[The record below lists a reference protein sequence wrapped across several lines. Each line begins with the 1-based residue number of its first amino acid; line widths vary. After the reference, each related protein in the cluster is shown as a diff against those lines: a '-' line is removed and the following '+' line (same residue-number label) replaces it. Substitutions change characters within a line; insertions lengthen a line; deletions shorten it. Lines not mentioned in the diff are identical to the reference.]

1 MKKFASVLVQLKT
14 LALEK
19 IEQKLES
26 KRLEL
31 QQNEREVLDK
41 QAQLSAF
48 KNPELGGMSLFLQ
61 TQQLK
66 SALRLEIEYYQQE
79 GENLNKDLKVL
90 EKDYFLANQELE
102 KAKIIL
108 EKEKQK
114 EKEIVEKKEQTLLD
128 ENAMILHWQKGGL
141 ACVKSC

>member
-26 KRLEL
+26 KRLKL
-31 QQNEREVLDK
+31 QQNEREILDK
-41 QAQLSAF
+41 QTQLSTF

-79 GENLNKDLKVL
+79 GENLTKDLKIL
-90 EKDYFLANQELE
+90 EKDYLLANQELE

-114 EKEIVEKKEQTLLD
+114 EKEIVEKKEQVLLD

-141 ACVKSC
+141 HA

>member
-79 GENLNKDLKVL
+79 GEDLNKDLKIL
-90 EKDYFLANQELE
+90 EKDYLLANQELE
-102 KAKIIL
+102 KAKIML
-108 EKEKQK
+108 ENEKQK
-114 EKEIVEKKEQTLLD
+114 EKEILEKKEQALLD

-141 ACVKSC
+141 HA

>member
-31 QQNEREVLDK
+31 QQNEREVLEK

-66 SALRLEIEYYQQE
+66 SALRMEIEYYQQE
-79 GENLNKDLKVL
+79 GKNLNKDLKVL
-90 EKDYFLANQELE
+90 EKDYLLANQELE

-114 EKEIVEKKEQTLLD
+114 EQEILEKKEQALLD
-128 ENAMILHWQKGGL
+128 ENAMILHWQKEGL
-141 ACVKSC
+141 HA

>member
-14 LALEK
+14 FALEK

-26 KRLEL
+26 KRLEWR
-31 QQNEREVLDK
+31 QNEREILDK

-66 SALRLEIEYYQQE
+66 SALRMEIEYYQQE
-79 GENLNKDLKVL
+79 SENLNKDLKIL
-90 EKDYFLANQELE
+90 EKDCLLANQELE

-108 EKEKQK
+108 ENEKRK
-114 EKEIVEKKEQTLLD
+114 EKEILEKKEQALLD
-128 ENAMILHWQKGGL
+128 ENAMILHWQKEGL
-141 ACVKSC
+141 HA

>member
-41 QAQLSAF
+41 QAQLNAF

-66 SALRLEIEYYQQE
+66 SALRMEIEYYQQE

-108 EKEKQK
+108 ENEKQK
-114 EKEIVEKKEQTLLD
+114 EQKILEKKSRLFWT
-128 ENAMILHWQKGGL
+128 KTP
-141 ACVKSC
+141 

>member
-31 QQNEREVLDK
+31 RQNEREIFDK

-66 SALRLEIEYYQQE
+66 SALRMEIEYYQQE
-79 GENLNKDLKVL
+79 GENLNKDLKIL
-90 EKDYFLANQELE
+90 EKEYLLANQELE

-114 EKEIVEKKEQTLLD
+114 EKEIVEKKEQALLD
-128 ENAMILHWQKGGL
+128 ENAMILHWQKEGL
-141 ACVKSC
+141 HA

>member
-26 KRLEL
+26 KRLEWR
-31 QQNEREVLDK
+31 QNEREILDK

-66 SALRLEIEYYQQE
+66 SALRMEIEYYRQQ
-79 GENLNKDLKVL
+79 GENLNKDLKIL
-90 EKDYFLANQELE
+90 EKDCLLANQELE

-108 EKEKQK
+108 ENEKRK
-114 EKEIVEKKEQTLLD
+114 KKEILEKKEQALLD
-128 ENAMILHWQKGGL
+128 ENAMILHWQKEGL
-141 ACVKSC
+141 HA

>member
-31 QQNEREVLDK
+31 QQKEREVLDK

-48 KNPELGGMSLFLQ
+48 KNPELGGMSLFFTNPAIKKRSKNGNRILP
-61 TQQLK
+61 T
-66 SALRLEIEYYQQE
+66 RGQE
-79 GENLNKDLKVL
+79 FN
-90 EKDYFLANQELE
+90 
-102 KAKIIL
+102 
-108 EKEKQK
+108 
-114 EKEIVEKKEQTLLD
+114 
-128 ENAMILHWQKGGL
+128 
-141 ACVKSC
+141 

>member
-26 KRLEL
+26 KRLEWR
-31 QQNEREVLDK
+31 QNEREILDK

-66 SALRLEIEYYQQE
+66 SALRMEIEYYQQQ
-79 GENLNKDLKVL
+79 GENLNKDLKIL

-108 EKEKQK
+108 ENEKRK
-114 EKEIVEKKEQTLLD
+114 KKEILEKKEQALLD
-128 ENAMILHWQKGGL
+128 ENAMILHWQKEGL
-141 ACVKSC
+141 YA

>member
-1 MKKFASVLVQLKT
+1 MKKFASVLVQLRT

-66 SALRLEIEYYQQE
+66 SALRMEIEYYQQE
-79 GENLNKDLKVL
+79 GENLTKDLKIL
-90 EKDYFLANQELE
+90 EKDYLLANQELE

-114 EKEIVEKKEQTLLD
+114 EKEILEKKEQALLD
-128 ENAMILHWQKGGL
+128 ENAMILHWQKEGL
-141 ACVKSC
+141 HA

>member
-1 MKKFASVLVQLKT
+1 MKKFASVWVQLKT

-26 KRLEL
+26 KRLEWR
-31 QQNEREVLDK
+31 QNEREILDK
-41 QAQLSAF
+41 QAQLSMF

-66 SALRLEIEYYQQE
+66 SALRMEIEYYQQQ
-79 GENLNKDLKVL
+79 GENLTKDLKIL
-90 EKDYFLANQELE
+90 EKDCLLANQELE

-108 EKEKQK
+108 EKEKRK
-114 EKEIVEKKEQTLLD
+114 EKEILEKKEQALLD
-128 ENAMILHWQKGGL
+128 ENAMILHWQKEGL
-141 ACVKSC
+141 HA

>member
-66 SALRLEIEYYQQE
+66 SALRMEIEYYQQE
-79 GENLNKDLKVL
+79 GENLTKDLKIL
-90 EKDYFLANQELE
+90 EKDYLLTNQELE

-108 EKEKQK
+108 ENEKQK
-114 EKEIVEKKEQTLLD
+114 EQKILEKKEQALLD

-141 ACVKSC
+141 HA

>member
-19 IEQKLES
+19 IERKLES

-31 QQNEREVLDK
+31 RQKEREVLDK

-66 SALRLEIEYYQQE
+66 SALRMEIEYYQQE
-79 GENLNKDLKVL
+79 GENLTKDLKVL
-90 EKDYFLANQELE
+90 EKDYLLANQELE

-108 EKEKQK
+108 ENEKQK
-114 EKEIVEKKEQTLLD
+114 EKEIVEKKEQALLD

-141 ACVKSC
+141 HA

>member
-31 QQNEREVLDK
+31 QQKEREVLDK

-66 SALRLEIEYYQQE
+66 SALRMEIEYYQQE
-79 GENLNKDLKVL
+79 SENLNKDLKIL
-90 EKDYFLANQELE
+90 EKDYLLANQELE

-108 EKEKQK
+108 ENEKQK
-114 EKEIVEKKEQTLLD
+114 EKEILEKKEQALLD
-128 ENAMILHWQKGGL
+128 ENAMILHWQKEGL
-141 ACVKSC
+141 HA

>member
-26 KRLEL
+26 KRLEWR
-31 QQNEREVLDK
+31 QNEREILDK

-48 KNPELGGMSLFLQ
+48 KNPKLGGMSLFLQ

-66 SALRLEIEYYQQE
+66 SALRMEIEYYQQQ
-79 GENLNKDLKVL
+79 GENLTKDLKIL

-108 EKEKQK
+108 ENEKRK
-114 EKEIVEKKEQTLLD
+114 EKEILEKKEQALLD
-128 ENAMILHWQKGGL
+128 ENAMILHWQKEGL
-141 ACVKSC
+141 HA

>member
-1 MKKFASVLVQLKT
+1 MKKFASVWVQLKT

-26 KRLEL
+26 KRLEWR
-31 QQNEREVLDK
+31 QNEREILDK
-41 QAQLSAF
+41 QAQLSMF

-66 SALRLEIEYYQQE
+66 SALRMEIEYYQQE
-79 GENLNKDLKVL
+79 SENLNKDLKIL
-90 EKDYFLANQELE
+90 EKDYLLANQELE

-108 EKEKQK
+108 ENEKQK
-114 EKEIVEKKEQTLLD
+114 EKEILEKKEQALLD
-128 ENAMILHWQKGGL
+128 ENAMILHWQKEGL
-141 ACVKSC
+141 HA

>member
-1 MKKFASVLVQLKT
+1 MKKFASVWVQLKT

-26 KRLEL
+26 KRLEW
-31 QQNEREVLDK
+31 QQNEREILDK

-66 SALRLEIEYYQQE
+66 SALRMEIEYYQQQ
-79 GENLNKDLKVL
+79 GENLIKDLKIL
-90 EKDYFLANQELE
+90 EKDYLLANQELE

-108 EKEKQK
+108 ENEKRK
-114 EKEIVEKKEQTLLD
+114 EKEILEKKEQALLD
-128 ENAMILHWQKGGL
+128 ENAMILHWQKEGL
-141 ACVKSC
+141 HA

>member
-26 KRLEL
+26 KRLKL
-31 QQNEREVLDK
+31 QQNEREILDK

-66 SALRLEIEYYQQE
+66 SALRMEIEYYQQE

-90 EKDYFLANQELE
+90 EKDYLLANQELE

-108 EKEKQK
+108 ENEKQK
-114 EKEIVEKKEQTLLD
+114 EKEIVEKKEQALLD
-128 ENAMILHWQKGGL
+128 ENAMILHWQKEGL
-141 ACVKSC
+141 HA

>member
-26 KRLEL
+26 KRLEWR
-31 QQNEREVLDK
+31 QNEREILEK

-66 SALRLEIEYYQQE
+66 SALRMEIEYYQQE
-79 GENLNKDLKVL
+79 GENLNKDLKIL
-90 EKDYFLANQELE
+90 EKEYFLANQELE

-114 EKEIVEKKEQTLLD
+114 EQKIVEKKEQALLD
-128 ENAMILHWQKGGL
+128 ENAMILHWQKEGL
-141 ACVKSC
+141 HA

>member
-79 GENLNKDLKVL
+79 GEDLNKDLKVL
-90 EKDYFLANQELE
+90 EKDYLLANQELE

-108 EKEKQK
+108 ENEKQK
-114 EKEIVEKKEQTLLD
+114 EKEIVEKKEQALLD

-141 ACVKSC
+141 HA

>member
-61 TQQLK
+61 IQQLK
-66 SALRLEIEYYQQE
+66 SALRMEIEYYQQE
-79 GENLNKDLKVL
+79 GENLTKDLKVL

-114 EKEIVEKKEQTLLD
+114 EKEILEKKEQALLD
-128 ENAMILHWQKGGL
+128 ENAMILHWQKEGL
-141 ACVKSC
+141 HA

>member
-66 SALRLEIEYYQQE
+66 SALRMEIEYCQQE
-79 GENLNKDLKVL
+79 GENLNKDLKIL
-90 EKDYFLANQELE
+90 EKDYLLANQELE

-108 EKEKQK
+108 ENEKRK
-114 EKEIVEKKEQTLLD
+114 EKEILEKKEQALLD
-128 ENAMILHWQKGGL
+128 ENAMILHWQKEGL
-141 ACVKSC
+141 HA

>member
-31 QQNEREVLDK
+31 QQKEREILDK

-66 SALRLEIEYYQQE
+66 SALRMEIEYYQQE
-79 GENLNKDLKVL
+79 SENLNKDLKVL
-90 EKDYFLANQELE
+90 EKDYLLANQELE

-108 EKEKQK
+108 ENEKQK
-114 EKEIVEKKEQTLLD
+114 EKEIVEKKEQALLD

-141 ACVKSC
+141 HA

>member
-26 KRLEL
+26 KRLEW
-31 QQNEREVLDK
+31 QQNEREILDK

-66 SALRLEIEYYQQE
+66 SALRMEIEYYQQQ
-79 GENLNKDLKVL
+79 GENLIKDLKIL

-108 EKEKQK
+108 ENEKRK
-114 EKEIVEKKEQTLLD
+114 EKEILEKKEQALLD
-128 ENAMILHWQKGGL
+128 ENAMILHWQKEGL
-141 ACVKSC
+141 HA

>member
-19 IEQKLES
+19 IEQKLQN

-79 GENLNKDLKVL
+79 GEDLNKDLKIL
-90 EKDYFLANQELE
+90 EKDYLLANQELE

-114 EKEIVEKKEQTLLD
+114 EQKILEKKEQALLD

-141 ACVKSC
+141 HA

>member
-26 KRLEL
+26 KRLEW
-31 QQNEREVLDK
+31 QQNEREILDK

-66 SALRLEIEYYQQE
+66 SALRMEIEYYQQE
-79 GENLNKDLKVL
+79 SENLTKDLKIL
-90 EKDYFLANQELE
+90 EKDCLLANQELE

-108 EKEKQK
+108 ENEKRK
-114 EKEIVEKKEQTLLD
+114 EKEILEKKEQALLD
-128 ENAMILHWQKGGL
+128 ENAMILYWQKEGL
-141 ACVKSC
+141 HA

>member
-19 IEQKLES
+19 IERKLES

-66 SALRLEIEYYQQE
+66 SALRMEIEYYQQE

-90 EKDYFLANQELE
+90 EKDYLLANQELE

-108 EKEKQK
+108 ENEKQK
-114 EKEIVEKKEQTLLD
+114 EKEIVEKKEQALLD

-141 ACVKSC
+141 HA

>member
-31 QQNEREVLDK
+31 RQNEREVLEK

-66 SALRLEIEYYQQE
+66 SALRMEIEYYQQQS
-79 GENLNKDLKVL
+79 ENLNKDLKIL
-90 EKDYFLANQELE
+90 EKEYLLANQELE

-114 EKEIVEKKEQTLLD
+114 EKEIVEKKEQALLD
-128 ENAMILHWQKGGL
+128 ENAMILHWQKEGL
-141 ACVKSC
+141 HA

>member
-26 KRLEL
+26 KRLKL
-31 QQNEREVLDK
+31 QQNEREILDK

-66 SALRLEIEYYQQE
+66 SALRMEIEYYQQE
-79 GENLNKDLKVL
+79 GENLTKDLKVL
-90 EKDYFLANQELE
+90 EKDYLLANQELE

-108 EKEKQK
+108 ENEKQK
-114 EKEIVEKKEQTLLD
+114 EKEILEKKEQALLD
-128 ENAMILHWQKGGL
+128 ENAMILHWQKEGL
-141 ACVKSC
+141 HA

>member
-1 MKKFASVLVQLKT
+1 MKKFASILVQLKT

-41 QAQLSAF
+41 QAQLNAF

-66 SALRLEIEYYQQE
+66 SALRMEIEYYQQE
-79 GENLNKDLKVL
+79 SKNLNKDLKIL

-114 EKEIVEKKEQTLLD
+114 EKEIVEKKEQALLD

-141 ACVKSC
+141 HA

>member
-1 MKKFASVLVQLKT
+1 MKKFAFVLVQLKT

-26 KRLEL
+26 KRLEWR
-31 QQNEREVLDK
+31 QNEREILDK

-66 SALRLEIEYYQQE
+66 SALRMEIEYYQQE
-79 GENLNKDLKVL
+79 SENLTKDLKIL
-90 EKDYFLANQELE
+90 EKDYLLANQELE

-108 EKEKQK
+108 ENEKRK
-114 EKEIVEKKEQTLLD
+114 EKEILEKKEQALLD
-128 ENAMILHWQKGGL
+128 ENAMILHWQKEGL
-141 ACVKSC
+141 HA

>member
-26 KRLEL
+26 KRLEW

-66 SALRLEIEYYQQE
+66 SALRMEIEYYQQE
-79 GENLNKDLKVL
+79 GENLNKDLKIL
-90 EKDYFLANQELE
+90 EKEYLLANQELE

-108 EKEKQK
+108 ENEKRK
-114 EKEIVEKKEQTLLD
+114 EKEILEKKEQALLD
-128 ENAMILHWQKGGL
+128 ENAMILHWQKEGL
-141 ACVKSC
+141 HA

>member
-31 QQNEREVLDK
+31 QQNEREVLEK

-66 SALRLEIEYYQQE
+66 SALRMEIEYYQQE
-79 GENLNKDLKVL
+79 SKNLNKDLKVL

-108 EKEKQK
+108 EKEKRKEQK
-114 EKEIVEKKEQTLLD
+114 ILEKKEQALLD
-128 ENAMILHWQKGGL
+128 ENAMILHWQKEGL
-141 ACVKSC
+141 HA

>member
-1 MKKFASVLVQLKT
+1 MKKFAFVLVQLKT

-31 QQNEREVLDK
+31 RQNEREVLDK

-66 SALRLEIEYYQQE
+66 SALRMEIEYYQQQS
-79 GENLNKDLKVL
+79 ENLNKDLKIL

-114 EKEIVEKKEQTLLD
+114 EKEVLEKKEQALLD
-128 ENAMILHWQKGGL
+128 ENAMILHWQKEGL
-141 ACVKSC
+141 HA

>member
-26 KRLEL
+26 KRLEW
-31 QQNEREVLDK
+31 QQNEREILDK

-66 SALRLEIEYYQQE
+66 SALRMEIEYYQQE
-79 GENLNKDLKVL
+79 SENLIKDLKIL
-90 EKDYFLANQELE
+90 EKEYLLANQELE

-108 EKEKQK
+108 ENEKRK
-114 EKEIVEKKEQTLLD
+114 EKEILEKKEQALLD
-128 ENAMILHWQKGGL
+128 ENAMILHWQKEGL
-141 ACVKSC
+141 HA

>member
-1 MKKFASVLVQLKT
+1 MKKFASILVQLKT

-31 QQNEREVLDK
+31 QQKEREILDK

-66 SALRLEIEYYQQE
+66 SALRMEIEYYQQE
-79 GENLNKDLKVL
+79 SENLTKDLKIL
-90 EKDYFLANQELE
+90 EKEYLLANQELE

-108 EKEKQK
+108 EKEKRK
-114 EKEIVEKKEQTLLD
+114 EKGILEKKEQALLD
-128 ENAMILHWQKGGL
+128 ENAMILHWQKESL
-141 ACVKSC
+141 HA

>member
-19 IEQKLES
+19 IEQKLQS

-31 QQNEREVLDK
+31 QQKEREVLDK

-66 SALRLEIEYYQQE
+66 SALRMEIEYYQQE
-79 GENLNKDLKVL
+79 GEKLTKDLKVL
-90 EKDYFLANQELE
+90 EKDYFLANRELE

-108 EKEKQK
+108 ENEKQK
-114 EKEIVEKKEQTLLD
+114 EQKIVEKKEQTLLD

-141 ACVKSC
+141 HA

>member
-19 IEQKLES
+19 IERKLES

-79 GENLNKDLKVL
+79 GENLTKDLKIL
-90 EKDYFLANQELE
+90 ERDYLLANQELE

-114 EKEIVEKKEQTLLD
+114 EKEIVEKKEQALLD
-128 ENAMILHWQKGGL
+128 ENAMILHWQKEGL
-141 ACVKSC
+141 HA

>member
-19 IEQKLES
+19 IERKLES

-31 QQNEREVLDK
+31 QQNEREILDK

-66 SALRLEIEYYQQE
+66 SALRMEIEYYQQE

-90 EKDYFLANQELE
+90 EKDYLLANQELE

-108 EKEKQK
+108 ENEKQK
-114 EKEIVEKKEQTLLD
+114 EKEIVEKKEQALLD
-128 ENAMILHWQKGGL
+128 ENAMILHWQKEGL
-141 ACVKSC
+141 HA